1 MLDYCLY
8 YDTQHWLPISEEE
21 DFYFSEERKDFSSS
35 LLFKTYIMISEI
47 LVRIG
52 PIIILAVLNTL
63 IIYKFLRIAKRRH
76 QLKRYSLQLSTGPPS
91 TFSESGQI
99 VSKTASFQEE
109 VTFFFF
115 NHFIRS
121 WEPHIRFEKL
131 KKMSSSFR
139 GGASFHLTLFI
150 HFCSLMIEIS
160 KLCIRN
166 PKKNL
171 IL

>member
-1 MLDYCLY
+1 MSNYGLY
-8 YDTQHWLPISEEE
+8 FDTQRWLPISEEE
-21 DFYFSEERKDFSSS
+21 DLYFSEERKDFSSS

-91 TFSESGQI
+91 TFSESGPI

-109 VTFFFF
+109 VTFFLSSYTQLETLYQVRKIKKDVISFP
-115 NHFIRS
+115 
-121 WEPHIRFEKL
+121 WGKL
-131 KKMSSSFR
+131 
-139 GGASFHLTLFI
+139 LFI
-150 HFCSLMIEIS
+150 SLYLFIS
-160 KLCIRN
+160 V
-166 PKKNL
+166 P
-171 IL
+171 